1 MASAS
6 LLRRPGPDPC
16 ARIAGDRGPRHY
28 PRRAGSRLTRVSDAD
43 DLTGPAVG
51 LLFYAE
57 PILTEDLDIFCHV
70 ESSGQLI
77 SLAPLYEHLQSRGY
91 MPDGEFIVIEGV
103 LVQFLIPPTDLV
115 EEALTEAQDVEVEG
129 VKTRVFQFE
138 HLLAIMAETNRP
150 RDRMKIAAALDCRNP
165 NEERLA
171 KILERYNLVNRWRNI
186 VE

>member
-1 MASAS
+1 MSKSEQSQGNPEIERPIIGEVLRVLNS
-6 LLRRPGPDPC
+6 LESEKLL
-16 ARIAGDRGPRHY
+16 
-28 PRRAGSRLTRVSDAD
+28 SRYAI
-43 DLTGPAVG
+43 GGAVG